1 MSQAQRQPGGLTD
14 EAIRQLRREYTRAG
28 LSEEH
33 AAADPFTQF
42 ASWFHE
48 ALVASGH
55 EPNAM
60 TVATA
65 TREGVP
71 SARVVLLKSWDE
83 RGFVFYTNY
92 GGQKGRE
99 LTENP
104 VATLLFY
111 WPDLERQV
119 RITGAVERTT
129 PEESAAYFNSR
140 PLLSRLGSMASRQSS
155 VIPDRAYLEAR
166 LRELEAAFP
175 AGDPPLPDYW
185 GGFRV
190 VPDAFEFWQ
199 GRPSRLHDRLRY
211 RRSDEGA
218 WAIERL
224 SP

>member
-1 MSQAQRQPGGLTD
+1 MSQAQRQNDDRTT
-14 EAIRQLRREYTRAG
+14 EAMQQLRVEYTRAG

-33 AAADPFTQF
+33 AAADPFAQF
-42 ASWFHE
+42 ARWFGE
-48 ALVASGH
+48 ALSASPR

-65 TREGVP
+65 TRDGVP
-71 SARVVLLKSWDE
+71 SARVTLLKSWDE
-83 RGFVFYTNY
+83 QGFVFYTNY
-92 GGQKGRE
+92 EGQKGRE

-119 RITGAVERTT
+119 RIVGAVARTT
-129 PEESAAYFNSR
+129 QEESERYFNSR
-140 PLLSRLGSMASRQSS
+140 PLMSRLGSIASRQSS
-155 VIPDRAYLEAR
+155 VIPNRAFLEER
-166 LRELEAAFP
+166 LRQLQADYPE
-175 AGDPPLPDYW
+175 GDPPLPDYW

-190 VPDAFEFWQ
+190 TPHTFEFWQ

-211 RRSDEGA
+211 RLVPEGG
-218 WAIERL
+218 WVIERL